1 MFLGSR
7 HFTAQDSLLPLT
19 MEHGGQANASTRER
33 HTDYFFELPTTAVDA
48 GLERLCDMLAAPALD
63 LRQQHAERE
72 VLHAEYLAWS
82 RDDLSAASR
91 ALAEAVPAQHP
102 LARCHAGERASLALQ
117 QEGFQQALRRFHRD
131 FYHAGQARLVLLGP
145 QPPEQLRELAERE
158 GNRLRAATPTPRPPP
173 PALLPPRHS
182 RVAMA
187 RPVCACCLPCS
198 NCRTAPRRRC
208 SGSASNCSTTPPAA
222 GPPAWPNAAWA
233 VRYRRA
239 WPTTTRIRHCCNST
253 WAASPRTAKPRCSS
267 CCSTGWRSSPART
280 GAR

>member
-1 MFLGSR
+1 
-7 HFTAQDSLLPLT
+7 

-33 HTDYFFELPTTAVDA
+33 HTDYFFELPTAAVDA
-48 GLERLCDMLAAPALD
+48 GLARLCDMLAAPTLD

-91 ALAEAVPAQHP
+91 ALAEAVPARHP

-187 RPVCACCLPCS
+187 RPGLCLLFTLQQLPDGAAPALQWLCQQLQHD
-198 NCRTAPRRRC
+198 APRRLGRQPGRTRPGR
-208 SGSASNCSTTPPAA
+208 SGTGEPGLPPPGSGTAA
-222 GPPAWPNAAWA
+222 TRPGQH
-233 VRYRRA
+233 RRG
-239 WPTTTRIRHCCNST
+239 RRN
-253 WAASPRTAKPRCSS
+253 R
-267 CCSTGWRSSPART
+267 
-280 GAR
+280 GARAAVGGLAEFGKNRTLRFSGHP